1 MVGMVLQY
9 LLWINGIVAVGG
21 MRGTKFGLGI
31 VGGGMRGTKFGL
43 GMVGGGMRGNK
54 FGLGVEAL
62 WCKIGIVS
70 ILVGSFHFHSSPK
83 ISEIHEI

>member
-9 LLWINGIVAVGG
+9 LLWINGIVAV
-21 MRGTKFGLGI
+21 
-31 VGGGMRGTKFGL
+31 GGMRGTKFGL